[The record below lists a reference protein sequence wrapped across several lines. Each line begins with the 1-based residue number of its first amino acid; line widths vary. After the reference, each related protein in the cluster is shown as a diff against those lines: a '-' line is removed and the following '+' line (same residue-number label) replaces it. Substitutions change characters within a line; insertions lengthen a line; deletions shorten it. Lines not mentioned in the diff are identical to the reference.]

1 MPEPSHPRRRP
12 DRTGSPS
19 PLEALVRG
27 EWLRDREGRCDP
39 IGWLAVRLGTHPESI
54 ALTLEAEARG
64 LDRQNDRAAA
74 DAAAAIL
81 AAHRADAPDGRDGDR
96 ARALLDAT
104 IAAMYAGYADHV
116 ARAFVRRRL
125 TRAGE
130 DADVYH
136 GAARVALM
144 EAVRLYHPADGS
156 LTACAR
162 GQIERALRDGH
173 AYQHSAARLGD
184 ITAARGVDLSGF
196 AARLGDRTDR
206 TRRRAA
212 TQAREAIAV
221 AVADPDSGLSDAERR
236 LLTAF
241 LDGGAANL
249 TAAAEQAGMHVS
261 RASQLLPRIA
271 RRLLRAAPGLEEDLT
286 DAGVVRP
293 GRGRGGPG

>member
-1 MPEPSHPRRRP
+1 MMDPSRPYRPP
-12 DRTGSPS
+12 DRTGSPT

-27 EWLRDREGRCDP
+27 EWLRDPEGRCDP
-39 IGWLAVRLGTHPESI
+39 IGWLAVRLGTHFESI
-54 ALTLEAEARG
+54 ALTLEAEACG
-64 LDRQNDRAAA
+64 LDRQHDRATA

-104 IAAMYAGYADHV
+104 IAAMYAGYADHL
-116 ARAFVRRRL
+116 ARAFVRRRP

-130 DADVYH
+130 DAEVYQ

-173 AYQHSAARLGD
+173 AYQHSAARIGD

-196 AARLGDRTDR
+196 AARLGDRSDR
-206 TRRRAA
+206 PRRRAA
-212 TQAREAIAV
+212 AEARESIADV
-221 AVADPDSGLSDAERR
+221 VADPGSNLSDAERR
-236 LLTAF
+236 LLRAF

-249 TAAAEQAGMHVS
+249 TAAAEAAGMHVS

-271 RRLLRAAPGLEEDLT
+271 RRLIRAAPGLEQDLA
-286 DAGVVRP
+286 DAGIVRP